1 MKYMQVLKEER
12 SGKRLTVEVIDESSD
27 GLDSGVRMVVSY
39 NQNCVLQCVDTVWN
53 FECTQRMLLCVTAA
67 KGLR

>member
-39 NQNCVLQCVDTVWN
+39 NQNCVLQCVDTV
-53 FECTQRMLLCVTAA
+53 
-67 KGLR
+67 